1 MIKKGVSKFKNSE
14 RGVTL
19 YMALLILSAVLAM
32 SAAIMSLMIGEFKI
46 SGDVQKSMMAIYAA
60 DSGLEISLYKTRKEA
75 QGDIAG
81 ADCGTWGLSL
91 PALSSCNISISGT
104 SGALVTIDSTG
115 TNSGFNRKVQA
126 SYSNQ

>member
-1 MIKKGVSKFKNSE
+1 MIKKSVLMFKNNE

-19 YMALLILSAVLAM
+19 YMALLILSAVMAM
-32 SAAIMSLMIGEFKI
+32 SAAVISLMIGEFKI

-81 ADCGTWGLSL
+81 LDCGVWGLPL
-91 PALSSCNISISGT
+91 PALSSCNISITGT
-104 SGALVTIDSTG
+104 SGALVAIDSTG
-115 TNSGFNRKVQA
+115 TNSGFNRKIQA

>member
-1 MIKKGVSKFKNSE
+1 MIKKIVLMFKNNE

-19 YMALLILSAVLAM
+19 YMALLILSAVMAM
-32 SAAIMSLMIGEFKI
+32 SAAVIALMKGEFKI
-46 SGDVQKSMMAIYAA
+46 SGDIQKSMMAIYAA
-60 DSGLEISLYKTRKEA
+60 DSGLEISLYKTRKDA

-81 ADCGTWGLSL
+81 VDCGTWGLAL

-115 TNSGFNRKVQA
+115 TNSGFNRKIQA
-126 SYSNQ
+126 SYINQ